1 MGLDALVRE
10 AIRDRGRVDLL
21 WRVFLETRDSR
32 RTGMSSMAPDLLE
45 WVKRQREDSLDNL
58 ESLLQQLKASV
69 ERQGGRFHLAS
80 TGSEA
85 CEAVHRIL
93 SARGARRVMKSKS
106 MTTEEIG
113 LNDYLASRGIEVL
126 ETDLGERVVQ
136 LAGERPSHLLGP
148 ALHLSRSEVSKVLAR
163 WTGRETGPDPEKV
176 VEAFREALRRDVIG
190 YDVGITGAN
199 AIDAETGAVFVV
211 TNEGNE
217 QLVIGLASVVIC
229 VAGVEKVVRGAEGAL
244 EQATLQAFSST
255 GRPSSFVTV
264 YGPWITREGKEFHLV
279 LVDNGR
285 LEALKDPVM
294 REGLRCIRCAACYN
308 VCPTY
313 RTVGGHV
320 FGGIYSGP
328 IGVFWEALTSGPESA
343 NRFSDLCISCGLCAL
358 ECPVGI
364 RIPLLISHVK
374 SMRRGLRLR
383 DRVVA
388 HGYERFVA
396 LGSRLP
402 RLVNSLG
409 RNRAFRKVL
418 ELVAGI
424 DGSRPLPRFRGGRL
438 HDFLPEDVAFS
449 RDRKVDVVYFADT
462 YASLID
468 WQLGL
473 EAVGLLR
480 RFGYTVA
487 VPELPGSGMPL
498 VQYGFPEAARR
509 RAERVVEAL
518 LPYVESG
525 STVVTTEPTAAYC
538 LRDVYPWLLNDEGSR
553 KVASSVSDLI
563 AFLSKDLEGSLVKD
577 GPFSGLK
584 AYRHVPCHMRGSGE
598 EEVAMRL
605 LETAGIEVFSE
616 DTGCCGMAG
625 TWGLRSGASRSQ
637 LSLEIGR
644 RVAERITGYWPQAV
658 VTESSVC
665 SLQLSQLTGLPV
677 LHPVSVFSRSL
688 EPRQ

>member
-1 MGLDALVRE
+1 MKLDALVGEALRRRE
-10 AIRDRGRVDLL
+10 RVDLL

-32 RTGMSSMAPDLLE
+32 RAGISSTGPELSE
-45 WVKRQREDSLDNL
+45 RVKRHRE
-58 ESLLQQLKASV
+58 ESLAGLGELLQELRASV
-69 ERQGGRFHLAS
+69 ERQGGRFHLARN
-80 TGSEA
+80 GSEA
-85 CEAVHRIL
+85 CEAVYEVL
-93 SARGARRVMKSKS
+93 SESRGRRVMKSKS

-113 LNDYLASRGIEVL
+113 LNDYLASRGVEVL

-148 ALHLSRSEVSKVLAR
+148 ALHLSRSEVSEVLAR
-163 WTGRETGPDPEKV
+163 WTGRETGPDPVRV
-176 VEAFREALRRDVIG
+176 VEAFREALRRHVMG

-217 QLVIGLASVVIC
+217 QLVVGLARVVIC
-229 VAGVEKVVRGAEGAL
+229 VAGVEKVVRGAERAL
-244 EQATLQAFSST
+244 EQVTLQAFSAT

-264 YGPWITREGKEFHLV
+264 YGPWISREGKEFHLV

-285 LEALKDPVM
+285 LAALRDPVA

-320 FGGIYSGP
+320 FGGTYSGP

-343 NRFSDLCISCGLCAL
+343 NRFSDLCIACGLCAL

-383 DRVVA
+383 DRA
-388 HGYERFVA
+388 IAYGYERFA
-396 LGSRLP
+396 AFGSRVP
-402 RLVNSLG
+402 RIANSLG
-409 RNRAFRKVL
+409 RRRAFRAVL

-424 DGSRPLPRFRGGRL
+424 ERSRPLPSFRGGRL
-438 HDFLPEDVAFS
+438 HDFLP
-449 RDRKVDVVYFADT
+449 RDDAERGRKGAVVYFADT
-462 YASLID
+462 YASLVD

-473 EAVGLLR
+473 EAVELLR
-480 RFGYTVA
+480 RSGYAVTV
-487 VPELPGSGMPL
+487 PDLPGSGMPF
-498 VQYGFPEAARR
+498 VQYGFLKAARKRAR
-509 RAERVVEAL
+509 RIVEAL

-525 STVVTTEPTAAYC
+525 VAIVTTEPTASYC
-538 LRDVYPWLLNDEGSR
+538 LREVYPWLLDDEGSR
-553 KVASSVSDLI
+553 KVASSASDLL
-563 AFLSKDLEGSLVKD
+563 AFLSRDLESSLSPD
-577 GPFSGLK
+577 GPFSGLR
-584 AYRHVPCHMRGSGE
+584 AYRHVPCHMRGTGE
-598 EEVAMRL
+598 EGVASRL
-605 LETAGIEVFSE
+605 LAMAGVEVSSE

-625 TWGLRSGASRSQ
+625 TWGLRSGASRSL
-637 LSLEIGR
+637 LSLEIGS
-644 RVAERITGYWPQAV
+644 RVAERILVYRPEAII
-658 VTESSVC
+658 TESSVC

-677 LHPVSVFSRSL
+677 LHPVSVVLRSL
-688 EPRQ
+688 RAPR

>member
-1 MGLDALVRE
+1 
-10 AIRDRGRVDLL
+10 
-21 WRVFLETRDSR
+21 
-32 RTGMSSMAPDLLE
+32 
-45 WVKRQREDSLDNL
+45 
-58 ESLLQQLKASV
+58 
-69 ERQGGRFHLAS
+69 
-80 TGSEA
+80 
-85 CEAVHRIL
+85 
-93 SARGARRVMKSKS
+93 
-106 MTTEEIG
+106 
-113 LNDYLASRGIEVL
+113 
-126 ETDLGERVVQ
+126 
-136 LAGERPSHLLGP
+136 
-148 ALHLSRSEVSKVLAR
+148 
-163 WTGRETGPDPEKV
+163 
-176 VEAFREALRRDVIG
+176 
-190 YDVGITGAN
+190 
-199 AIDAETGAVFVV
+199 
-211 TNEGNE
+211 
-217 QLVIGLASVVIC
+217 
-229 VAGVEKVVRGAEGAL
+229 
-244 EQATLQAFSST
+244 
-255 GRPSSFVTV
+255 
-264 YGPWITREGKEFHLV
+264 
-279 LVDNGR
+279 
-285 LEALKDPVM
+285 
-294 REGLRCIRCAACYN
+294 
-308 VCPTY
+308 
-313 RTVGGHV
+313 
-320 FGGIYSGP
+320 
-328 IGVFWEALTSGPESA
+328 
-343 NRFSDLCISCGLCAL
+343 
-358 ECPVGI
+358 
-364 RIPLLISHVK
+364 
-374 SMRRGLRLR
+374 LR

-388 HGYERFVA
+388 HGYERFAA

-498 VQYGFPEAARR
+498 VQYGFLDAARR

-538 LRDVYPWLLNDEGSR
+538 LREVYPWLLNDERSR

-563 AFLSKDLEGSLVKD
+563 AFLSKDLEGSLTKE
-577 GPFSGLK
+577 GPFSGLR
-584 AYRHVPCHMRGSGE
+584 AYRHVPCHMRGTGE
-598 EEVAMRL
+598 EEITSRL
-605 LETAGIEVFSE
+605 LEMVGIEVSSE

-625 TWGLRSGASRSQ
+625 TWGLRSGVSRSQ

-644 RVAERITGYWPQAV
+644 RVAERVMGYSPQAI

-677 LHPVSVFSRSL
+677 LHPVSVFTRVL
-688 EPRQ
+688 ESNG